1 MVQQARGRQSL
12 YRATARGSRVLCAC
26 AARAV
31 CFDACCACTRR
42 ASRSAGMSCL
52 APFCVRKFPQGKQ
65 AACLE
70 CTRTLTPG
78 GLVVGRRA
86 ASDQEY
92 SEYVHLEC
100 SYNPTAV
107 QNAVVRAVMG
117 ISESF
122 DIVTIEAGLGA
133 FEKGRI
139 YQHFNDPKTHTE
151 DPSFL
156 LGVRPCG
163 SSQYTKQ
170 AFRIEYKGASA
181 AIVQCGVCS
190 APISEDFDVRVG
202 ARVGDFD
209 HYFHWCHLRCWK
221 VPFELTGMVARSFQ
235 RLQQDREFGAAVA
248 IDDRLMNMDAGRVY
262 AHLMTSSNHLPA
274 PPPEPPSALFA
285 VEPRLVVLPA
295 RVRVA
300 PALVARADAVG
311 TFSPTM
317 TSGNHLP
324 APPMVDVQAIE
335 TDAVSESLGDIPE
348 VVQGADD
355 GEGVASA
362 EAALEDA
369 FEGPMGSDDVDQVN
383 EAASDCTVADAEPD
397 AYSDVVDATTPDPAD
412 TESCVMDRIESAHD
426 LDVGSTQVD
435 ASPLLPQFDM
445 QVLPSGGHA
454 GRLSSAGGLSDPLA
468 GRQRQSLNGRLVHAT
483 ILRSYVLTDVV
494 PSAHAPYSNNQK
506 RRARVPTWHKHS
518 IHVVQTIRLEWNI
531 HRFCKCIRPTH
542 SQRRQDAGAFCHSS
556 ARFMR
561 HQPHH
566 VRNYRFGHWA
576 NPRYNQ
582 SKRGQQP
589 RRSYSHAGWTQRAG
603 KRRPLSGR
611 QTRTTDNALLGW
623 LFCLQAGPQR
633 AVRHVKHDAS
643 PRARGAART
652 SLFRCLIKMRACS
665 VDELVVPIN
674 LLLVLRNLI
683 EHPRPRPRLLL
694 PPSPPPPPCLL
705 PLTFGQT

>member
-1 MVQQARGRQSL
+1 MVQQARGRQSQ

-31 CFDACCACTRR
+31 CFDVCCACTRR

-221 VPFELTGMVARSFQ
+221 VPFELTGIVDRSFQ
-235 RLQQDREFGAAVA
+235 RLQQDREFAAAVA

-274 PPPEPPSALFA
+274 PPPAPPPALSA
-285 VEPRLVVLPA
+285 VQPRLVVLPA
-295 RVRVA
+295 RLRVA

-311 TFSPTM
+311 TCSPTM

-348 VVQGADD
+348 VVQG
-355 GEGVASA
+355 
-362 EAALEDA
+362 EDA

-412 TESCVMDRIESAHD
+412 TESCVMDRIESARD

-435 ASPLLPQFDM
+435 ASPVLPQFDM
-445 QVLPSGGHA
+445 QVLPSGG
-454 GRLSSAGGLSDPLA
+454 
-468 GRQRQSLNGRLVHAT
+468 
-483 ILRSYVLTDVV
+483 
-494 PSAHAPYSNNQK
+494 
-506 RRARVPTWHKHS
+506 
-518 IHVVQTIRLEWNI
+518 
-531 HRFCKCIRPTH
+531 
-542 SQRRQDAGAFCHSS
+542 
-556 ARFMR
+556 
-561 HQPHH
+561 
-566 VRNYRFGHWA
+566 
-576 NPRYNQ
+576 
-582 SKRGQQP
+582 
-589 RRSYSHAGWTQRAG
+589 TQ
-603 KRRPLSGR
+603 
-611 QTRTTDNALLGW
+611 
-623 LFCLQAGPQR
+623 
-633 AVRHVKHDAS
+633 
-643 PRARGAART
+643 
-652 SLFRCLIKMRACS
+652 
-665 VDELVVPIN
+665 VD
-674 LLLVLRNLI
+674 
-683 EHPRPRPRLLL
+683 
-694 PPSPPPPPCLL
+694 SPPPAISPAYSPDDNANHSMEDSSMQQFFGATSSPSLSQPCMPPTPTTRNVEHVF
-705 PLTFGQT
+705 PLGTSTKFMWSKQFVLSGTFTDFANAFDRNTVNEGKARVHSAIQALGSCVTKRITSETTALVIGLTPGITKVKEANNRGVPILTLDGLRELASGVPFQDVKHAPPTTHYSDGYSAYKRARSEPSDTSNTTPPRGHVELRARHSSGA